1 MSKVT
6 LNPPEPFNFARPD
19 DWSRWKRRFE
29 QFRVASGLDS
39 ESGAKQVSMLLYCMG
54 GEAEMVLTSVG
65 VKKKENEEYEEVMR
79 KLDKHFQVRRN
90 VIFERARFNRRDQ
103 LDGETAEKYITEL
116 YSLVEHCDYGTMT
129 EEMLRDR
136 LVVGIRDKMMSEKLQ
151 LDQDLTLEKAK
162 IIIRQREAI
171 HDQAEVLQV
180 GEKMAL
186 DGAFTQKKPH
196 QIASN
201 HPERNRKKCIR
212 CGKGQH
218 PYHACPAKDTVCH
231 KCHSKGHFQNQ
242 CLSKTVAEIQPED
255 VDEEVKM
262 ESAFLSGVEAEGIR
276 PWMVQVQVCG
286 VPQKFKIDTGAEV
299 TAISE
304 ASFKSCRAGWKLKLS
319 RPASSVLE
327 VVGEFKGRL
336 SYGNKTTLQSVYVV
350 KNLKVNLLGLPAVIA
365 LALVAKVDALSTKPG
380 VAGQFPSL
388 FQGLGSLGEPYQI
401 KLQPDAKPF
410 ALFTARHVP
419 LPLRDKV
426 KQELEKMVDLGVISK
441 VDVPTPWCA
450 GMVVASKKNGDI
462 RICIDFKLLN
472 NYVQR
477 EVHPL
482 PKVDDVLAQLAGAK
496 VFSKLDANSGFWQ
509 IPLAEQSRLLTTFI
523 TPYGRYCF
531 NKLPFGICS
540 APEHFQKRMSQILE
554 GLDGVLCQMDDVLLF
569 GKNKEE
575 HDVRLRAALE
585 KLEAAGVTLNE
596 EKCEFEKSRL
606 LFLGH
611 IIDEQGIHAD
621 PNKTAS
627 IKNMKPPQN
636 VSELRQ
642 FLGMANQ
649 LGKFSCGL
657 SELTKPLR
665 ELLGKNTAW
674 QWEKA
679 QLEAFEETKKELCK
693 PTVLAFYDPT
703 LPTKVSADASS
714 FGLGAVLLQ
723 EKDSVWKPVSYASRS
738 MSETERRYAQIEK
751 EALAVTWA
759 CEKFADYIIGLKV
772 QLETDHKPLVPLL
785 GTKQMSDLP
794 PRILRFR
801 MRLARFDYVI
811 NHVPG
816 KLLCTADALSRAPL
830 THTPT
835 TPEEEEEVEY
845 LMEACVSHLPASHH
859 QLSEYIKAQAQD
871 AVCSQIMR
879 YCTEGWPDKHK
890 ILPVLKPYWKLQGE
904 LTDHNNLL
912 LFRTRIVVPNALQRE
927 TLQKIHNGHQGIQRC
942 RLRAQSSVWWPG
954 ISQHISDLIENCHVC
969 AKKSKQYHEPLMST
983 PLPDYPWQR
992 VASDLFFLGS
1002 DSYLLIV
1009 DYFSRYPEVIKLKST
1024 TSRGIIEAMKA
1035 VFSRYGIPQTVRS
1048 DNGPQYSSEEFSK
1061 FAAEYNF
1068 YHETSSP
1075 HFAQSNGQAERTVQT
1090 MKNLLRES
1098 TDPYMALLTYRS
1110 TPLPWCGLSP
1120 AELLMG
1126 RCLRT
1131 NLPQVVD
1138 RLKYTWQY
1146 IERFR
1151 KKDKEF
1157 KDEQKRHYDQRHK
1170 CRPLPDIPDGSKVW
1184 VMDGDIPT
1192 PATETHQVEAPR
1204 SYTVETEKGTI
1215 RRNRYHLKAVP
1226 PVPDPEGGTLPSSTE
1241 AEKMVAGDQRNQI
1254 YQQTETT
1261 SPPHRIMTRSRTGT
1275 AIRPPDR
1282 Y

>member
-1 MSKVT
+1 M
-6 LNPPEPFNFARPD
+6 
-19 DWSRWKRRFE
+19 
-29 QFRVASGLDS
+29 
-39 ESGAKQVSMLLYCMG
+39 
-54 GEAEMVLTSVG
+54 
-65 VKKKENEEYEEVMR
+65 
-79 KLDKHFQVRRN
+79 
-90 VIFERARFNRRDQ
+90 
-103 LDGETAEKYITEL
+103 
-116 YSLVEHCDYGTMT
+116 
-129 EEMLRDR
+129 
-136 LVVGIRDKMMSEKLQ
+136 
-151 LDQDLTLEKAK
+151 
-162 IIIRQREAI
+162 
-171 HDQAEVLQV
+171 
-180 GEKMAL
+180 
-186 DGAFTQKKPH
+186 
-196 QIASN
+196 
-201 HPERNRKKCIR
+201 
-212 CGKGQH
+212 
-218 PYHACPAKDTVCH
+218 
-231 KCHSKGHFQNQ
+231 
-242 CLSKTVAEIQPED
+242 
-255 VDEEVKM
+255 
-262 ESAFLSGVEAEGIR
+262 
-276 PWMVQVQVCG
+276 
-286 VPQKFKIDTGAEV
+286 
-299 TAISE
+299 
-304 ASFKSCRAGWKLKLS
+304 
-319 RPASSVLE
+319 
-327 VVGEFKGRL
+327 
-336 SYGNKTTLQSVYVV
+336 
-350 KNLKVNLLGLPAVIA
+350 
-365 LALVAKVDALSTKPG
+365 
-380 VAGQFPSL
+380 
-388 FQGLGSLGEPYQI
+388 
-401 KLQPDAKPF
+401 
-410 ALFTARHVP
+410 
-419 LPLRDKV
+419 
-426 KQELEKMVDLGVISK
+426 
-441 VDVPTPWCA
+441 
-450 GMVVASKKNGDI
+450 
-462 RICIDFKLLN
+462 
-472 NYVQR
+472 
-477 EVHPL
+477 
-482 PKVDDVLAQLAGAK
+482 
-496 VFSKLDANSGFWQ
+496 
-509 IPLAEQSRLLTTFI
+509 
-523 TPYGRYCF
+523 
-531 NKLPFGICS
+531 
-540 APEHFQKRMSQILE
+540 
-554 GLDGVLCQMDDVLLF
+554 
-569 GKNKEE
+569 
-575 HDVRLRAALE
+575 
-585 KLEAAGVTLNE
+585 
-596 EKCEFEKSRL
+596 
-606 LFLGH
+606 
-611 IIDEQGIHAD
+611 
-621 PNKTAS
+621 
-627 IKNMKPPQN
+627 
-636 VSELRQ
+636 
-642 FLGMANQ
+642 
-649 LGKFSCGL
+649 
-657 SELTKPLR
+657 
-665 ELLGKNTAW
+665 GKNTAW

-723 EKDSVWKPVSYASRS
+723 EKDSVWKPVSYSSRS
-738 MSETERRYAQIEK
+738 MSETERRYVQIEK

-904 LTDHNNLL
+904 LTVHNNLL

-1098 TDPYMALLTYRS
+1098 TDPYMVLLTYRS

-1138 RLKYTWQY
+1138 RLKPTWQY

-1157 KDEQKRHYDQRHK
+1157 KDEQKRHYDQCHK

-1192 PATETHQVEAPR
+1192 PATVTHQVEAPR

>member
-1 MSKVT
+1 
-6 LNPPEPFNFARPD
+6 
-19 DWSRWKRRFE
+19 
-29 QFRVASGLDS
+29 
-39 ESGAKQVSMLLYCMG
+39 
-54 GEAEMVLTSVG
+54 
-65 VKKKENEEYEEVMR
+65 
-79 KLDKHFQVRRN
+79 
-90 VIFERARFNRRDQ
+90 
-103 LDGETAEKYITEL
+103 
-116 YSLVEHCDYGTMT
+116 
-129 EEMLRDR
+129 
-136 LVVGIRDKMMSEKLQ
+136 
-151 LDQDLTLEKAK
+151 
-162 IIIRQREAI
+162 
-171 HDQAEVLQV
+171 
-180 GEKMAL
+180 
-186 DGAFTQKKPH
+186 
-196 QIASN
+196 
-201 HPERNRKKCIR
+201 
-212 CGKGQH
+212 
-218 PYHACPAKDTVCH
+218 
-231 KCHSKGHFQNQ
+231 
-242 CLSKTVAEIQPED
+242 
-255 VDEEVKM
+255 
-262 ESAFLSGVEAEGIR
+262 
-276 PWMVQVQVCG
+276 
-286 VPQKFKIDTGAEV
+286 
-299 TAISE
+299 
-304 ASFKSCRAGWKLKLS
+304 
-319 RPASSVLE
+319 
-327 VVGEFKGRL
+327 
-336 SYGNKTTLQSVYVV
+336 
-350 KNLKVNLLGLPAVIA
+350 
-365 LALVAKVDALSTKPG
+365 
-380 VAGQFPSL
+380 
-388 FQGLGSLGEPYQI
+388 
-401 KLQPDAKPF
+401 
-410 ALFTARHVP
+410 
-419 LPLRDKV
+419 
-426 KQELEKMVDLGVISK
+426 
-441 VDVPTPWCA
+441 
-450 GMVVASKKNGDI
+450 
-462 RICIDFKLLN
+462 
-472 NYVQR
+472 
-477 EVHPL
+477 
-482 PKVDDVLAQLAGAK
+482 
-496 VFSKLDANSGFWQ
+496 
-509 IPLAEQSRLLTTFI
+509 
-523 TPYGRYCF
+523 
-531 NKLPFGICS
+531 
-540 APEHFQKRMSQILE
+540 
-554 GLDGVLCQMDDVLLF
+554 
-569 GKNKEE
+569 
-575 HDVRLRAALE
+575 
-585 KLEAAGVTLNE
+585 
-596 EKCEFEKSRL
+596 
-606 LFLGH
+606 
-611 IIDEQGIHAD
+611 
-621 PNKTAS
+621 
-627 IKNMKPPQN
+627 MKPPQN

-816 KLLCTADALSRAPL
+816 KLLCTADALSRAPS

-904 LTDHNNLL
+904 LTVHNNLL

-1009 DYFSRYPEVIKLKST
+1009 DYVSRYPEVIKLKST

-1035 VFSRYGIPQTVRS
+1035 VFSRYGIPQTVGS

-1138 RLKYTWQY
+1138 RLKPTWQY

-1192 PATETHQVEAPR
+1192 PATVTHQVEAPR

>member
-1 MSKVT
+1 
-6 LNPPEPFNFARPD
+6 
-19 DWSRWKRRFE
+19 
-29 QFRVASGLDS
+29 
-39 ESGAKQVSMLLYCMG
+39 
-54 GEAEMVLTSVG
+54 
-65 VKKKENEEYEEVMR
+65 
-79 KLDKHFQVRRN
+79 
-90 VIFERARFNRRDQ
+90 
-103 LDGETAEKYITEL
+103 
-116 YSLVEHCDYGTMT
+116 
-129 EEMLRDR
+129 
-136 LVVGIRDKMMSEKLQ
+136 
-151 LDQDLTLEKAK
+151 
-162 IIIRQREAI
+162 
-171 HDQAEVLQV
+171 
-180 GEKMAL
+180 
-186 DGAFTQKKPH
+186 
-196 QIASN
+196 
-201 HPERNRKKCIR
+201 
-212 CGKGQH
+212 
-218 PYHACPAKDTVCH
+218 
-231 KCHSKGHFQNQ
+231 
-242 CLSKTVAEIQPED
+242 
-255 VDEEVKM
+255 
-262 ESAFLSGVEAEGIR
+262 
-276 PWMVQVQVCG
+276 
-286 VPQKFKIDTGAEV
+286 
-299 TAISE
+299 
-304 ASFKSCRAGWKLKLS
+304 
-319 RPASSVLE
+319 
-327 VVGEFKGRL
+327 
-336 SYGNKTTLQSVYVV
+336 
-350 KNLKVNLLGLPAVIA
+350 
-365 LALVAKVDALSTKPG
+365 
-380 VAGQFPSL
+380 
-388 FQGLGSLGEPYQI
+388 
-401 KLQPDAKPF
+401 
-410 ALFTARHVP
+410 
-419 LPLRDKV
+419 
-426 KQELEKMVDLGVISK
+426 
-441 VDVPTPWCA
+441 
-450 GMVVASKKNGDI
+450 
-462 RICIDFKLLN
+462 
-472 NYVQR
+472 
-477 EVHPL
+477 
-482 PKVDDVLAQLAGAK
+482 
-496 VFSKLDANSGFWQ
+496 
-509 IPLAEQSRLLTTFI
+509 
-523 TPYGRYCF
+523 
-531 NKLPFGICS
+531 
-540 APEHFQKRMSQILE
+540 MSQILE

-627 IKNMKPPQN
+627 IKNMKPLQN

-642 FLGMANQ
+642 FL
-649 LGKFSCGL
+649 
-657 SELTKPLR
+657 
-665 ELLGKNTAW
+665 
-674 QWEKA
+674 
-679 QLEAFEETKKELCK
+679 
-693 PTVLAFYDPT
+693 
-703 LPTKVSADASS
+703 VSADASS

-904 LTDHNNLL
+904 LTVHNNLL

-927 TLQKIHNGHQGIQRC
+927 TLQKIHNGHQGIQR
-942 RLRAQSSVWWPG
+942 L
-954 ISQHISDLIENCHVC
+954 
-969 AKKSKQYHEPLMST
+969 
-983 PLPDYPWQR
+983 PWQR
-992 VASDLFFLGS
+992 FASDLFFLDMGFRK
-1002 DSYLLIV
+1002 LLG
-1009 DYFSRYPEVIKLKST
+1009 VIT
-1024 TSRGIIEAMKA
+1024 
-1035 VFSRYGIPQTVRS
+1035 
-1048 DNGPQYSSEEFSK
+1048 YSSEEFSK

-1138 RLKYTWQY
+1138 RLKPTWQY

-1192 PATETHQVEAPR
+1192 PATVTHQVEAPR